1 MNLSSSN
8 TGHEGEELAA
18 QYLIDNGFKIIKR
31 NFHFGKVGELDIVAK
46 DGETLVFVEVK
57 YRKSLEYGEPET
69 GLTASKKRQLKKIAE
84 AYLYINEIKD
94 TECRFDVVAILEL
107 QKGNPEIR
115 HYKNA
120 F

>member
-1 MNLSSSN
+1 MSLNSSS

-18 QYLIDNGFKIIKR
+18 QYLVDNGMKIIKR

-69 GLTASKKRQLKKIAE
+69 GLTPLKKRQLKKIAE
-84 AYLYINEIKD
+84 AYMYINEVFE
-94 TECRFDVVAILEL
+94 TECRFDVVAILEV
-107 QKGNPEIR
+107 QKGHPDIR
-115 HYKNA
+115 YYKNA

>member
-1 MNLSSSN
+1 MSLDSHS

-18 QYLIDNGFKIIKR
+18 QFLVDNGMKIIKR
-31 NFHFGKVGELDIVAK
+31 NFQFGRVGEIDIVAK

-69 GLTASKKRQLKKIAE
+69 GLTANKKRQIRKIAE
-84 AYLYINEIKD
+84 AYLYINEIHD
-94 TECRFDVVAILEL
+94 TECRFDVVAILEM
-107 QKGNPEIR
+107 QKGHPDIR
-115 HYKNA
+115 YYKNA

>member
-18 QYLIDNGFKIIKR
+18 QFLIDKGFKIIKR
-31 NFHFGKVGELDIVAK
+31 NFRFGKVGELDIVAK

-69 GLTASKKRQLKKIAE
+69 GLTANKKRQLKKIAE
-84 AYLYINEIKD
+84 AYMYINEVND

>member
-1 MNLSSSN
+1 MNLNSSS

-18 QYLIDNGFKIIKR
+18 QFLIDNGMKIINR
-31 NFHFGKVGELDIVAK
+31 NFRFGKVGELDIVAR

-69 GLTASKKRQLKKIAE
+69 GITPNKKRQLKKIAE
-84 AYLYINEIKD
+84 AYLYINEVSD
-94 TECRFDVVAILEL
+94 TDCRFDVVAILEL
-107 QKGNPEIR
+107 QKGNPEIK
-115 HYKNA
+115 HYRNA